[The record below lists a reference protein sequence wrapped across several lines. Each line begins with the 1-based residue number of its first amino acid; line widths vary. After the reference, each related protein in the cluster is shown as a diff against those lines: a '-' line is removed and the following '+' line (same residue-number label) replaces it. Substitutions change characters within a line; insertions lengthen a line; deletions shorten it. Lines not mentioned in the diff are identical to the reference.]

1 MSVNPP
7 LDLYTEEGEL
17 SEDQDQPVTNL
28 DQPVSEEQNYRDTMQ
43 GIRSFMGWSHI
54 PEMDSTASTS
64 DDNPFAGPKTVT
76 PGKVSVKMPT
86 EDWLCRKLAKLN
98 LTLVEGYP
106 SRGSEAGGLAKDV
119 FLRPARTQSK
129 WYGLHTDPK
138 AESSQI
144 SSWNID
150 ASKLNSSYGRI
161 AKYTGLS
168 STPPASRRIS
178 QETLRR
184 WERSARETSA
194 ISNQAASFNRCLFK
208 VQQNMKDQL
217 KILKTENKGKG
228 STKASAAVEELAYLM
243 NFNSSIT
250 QAAAKSMEHLS
261 EFVFVAM
268 GNLTLVRRDAYL
280 SHLRTG
286 IKPDTLT
293 ALRSA
298 PLHISTLCPDSVIKR
313 AEEDIA
319 QLESKGH
326 SGASQSKGRYH
337 PYERQDKRSVN
348 RELAGNSSREE
359 EVVVPPHHDQPRASS
374 HINDNY
380 CVTKLQT
387 RLLAGSTPQTL
398 NTGSK
403 LNVKLPVASH
413 VHTAPGHSQKKELSP
428 GSAGCHCKNYKIK
441 SVKSVSCV
449 IQLSCVQPVTNVKN
463 AAPDLPVGA
472 RLQNFWQTW
481 LDLGAGPK
489 VVQILKEGY
498 TLPFQI
504 RPRLTRSPT
513 IISCYVNPHRNSYL
527 LEALH
532 QLIAKNAV
540 ELVKQQT
547 SLGFFNR
554 LFLVP
559 KPNNKW
565 RPILDLSKLNLFL
578 KTEKFKMETP
588 ETIRTSLQQGEW
600 VTLIDFRDAYF
611 HIPIQEQSRK
621 YLRFHVQGQTYQFR
635 ALPFRL
641 STAPLEFTVIAKEL
655 KLMAIHKG
663 IRIHQYLDDWLV
675 RATSHQA
682 CLQHT
687 QSLVKICQKLG
698 WLVNLDKSELVPKQI
713 FDFVGYQFDLRAGR
727 VRPTPDRWQ
736 NLQDKILEIM
746 SLPHCPVRQFM
757 SQIGLLTATEKQVH
771 LGRLHMRPI
780 QWHLKQ
786 HWRIPESLE
795 KVIPIPRSLYP
806 HLQWWL
812 QEDNVLTGQPLHP
825 IKHALQIFT
834 DASKEGWGAHLNEF
848 TARGTWSLPESKLHI
863 NYLEHKAVFLAL
875 KEFQNLCANKIVL
888 VATDNTT
895 VMLYINKEGG
905 MRSGTLCALLWRIL
919 TWCTRHQVT
928 LKARHIPGRLNVVAD
943 KLSRL
948 GQTIQTE
955 WSLLPEVFQAAGT
968 NLR

>member
-1 MSVNPP
+1 
-7 LDLYTEEGEL
+7 
-17 SEDQDQPVTNL
+17 
-28 DQPVSEEQNYRDTMQ
+28 
-43 GIRSFMGWSHI
+43 
-54 PEMDSTASTS
+54 
-64 DDNPFAGPKTVT
+64 
-76 PGKVSVKMPT
+76 
-86 EDWLCRKLAKLN
+86 
-98 LTLVEGYP
+98 
-106 SRGSEAGGLAKDV
+106 
-119 FLRPARTQSK
+119 
-129 WYGLHTDPK
+129 
-138 AESSQI
+138 
-144 SSWNID
+144 
-150 ASKLNSSYGRI
+150 
-161 AKYTGLS
+161 
-168 STPPASRRIS
+168 
-178 QETLRR
+178 
-184 WERSARETSA
+184 
-194 ISNQAASFNRCLFK
+194 
-208 VQQNMKDQL
+208 MKDQL
-217 KILKTENKGKG
+217 KILKAENKGKG
-228 STKASAAVEELAYLM
+228 SCKASAAAEELTYLM
-243 NFNSSIT
+243 DFNSSIT

-261 EFVFVAM
+261 EFVFVTM
-268 GNLTLVRRDAYL
+268 GNLTL
-280 SHLRTG
+280 
-286 IKPDTLT
+286 
-293 ALRSA
+293 
-298 PLHISTLCPDSVIKR
+298 
-313 AEEDIA
+313 
-319 QLESKGH
+319 
-326 SGASQSKGRYH
+326 
-337 PYERQDKRSVN
+337 
-348 RELAGNSSREE
+348 
-359 EVVVPPHHDQPRASS
+359 
-374 HINDNY
+374 
-380 CVTKLQT
+380 
-387 RLLAGSTPQTL
+387 
-398 NTGSK
+398 
-403 LNVKLPVASH
+403 
-413 VHTAPGHSQKKELSP
+413 
-428 GSAGCHCKNYKIK
+428 
-441 SVKSVSCV
+441 
-449 IQLSCVQPVTNVKN
+449 
-463 AAPDLPVGA
+463 
-472 RLQNFWQTW
+472 
-481 LDLGAGPK
+481 
-489 VVQILKEGY
+489 
-498 TLPFQI
+498 PFRI

-513 IISCYVNPHRNSYL
+513 VESCYVNPHRNSYL

-578 KTEKFKMETP
+578 KMEKFKMETR

-600 VTLIDFRDAYF
+600 VTSIDFKDAYF

-621 YLRFHVQGQTYQFR
+621 YLRFHVQGQTYQFK
-635 ALPFRL
+635 ALPFGL

-655 KLMAIHKG
+655 KLMAIHRG

-757 SQIGLLTATEKQVH
+757 SLIGLLTATEKQVH
-771 LGRLHMRPI
+771 LGRLHVRPI

-795 KVIPIPRSLYP
+795 KVIPIHRSLHP

-834 DASKEGWGAHLNEF
+834 DASKEGWGAHLNKF

-863 NYLEHKAVFLAL
+863 NYLGLKAVFLAL

-888 VATDNTT
+888 VATDNTA
-895 VMLYINKEGG
+895 VMSYINKEGG

-943 KLSRL
+943 KLFRL

-955 WSLLPEVFQAAGT
+955 WSLLPKVFQAICSRWHQPQIDLFATSFNNKLPQFVSPVPDSLAISVDALSMPWENLDAYAFPPAAILGKVVEKLQDSPCKRIILIALGWPNIHWFWDLVTMSSQMPLSLPNLLTQPFNQIPHRNLT
-968 NLR
+968 NLNLHAWLLEPQQSTSNTLCQLHLSLSVLLAFLLSDLIFTLPRSLDNLASAVQ